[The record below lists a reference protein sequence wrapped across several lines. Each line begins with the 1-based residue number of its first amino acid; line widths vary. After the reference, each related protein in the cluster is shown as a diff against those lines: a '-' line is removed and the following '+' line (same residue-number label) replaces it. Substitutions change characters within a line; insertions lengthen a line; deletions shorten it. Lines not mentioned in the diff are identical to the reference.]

1 MAEIISDREIK
12 LLGQAY
18 IEGAD
23 RSNDR
28 EIRDMARAYA
38 DKVQRDFRKLKKKI
52 DVIFTER
59 DPYQNFGEMEQD
71 VLVNGRMYVYTQFSD
86 VPLWSPEVNI
96 MARAVHDWGHIKHRA
111 QFTQRD
117 EIRAFQATMNEL
129 PQFEPLIMSEVALQ
143 ASSTAILGGF
153 MNKQKIVI
161 PSDEMKKL
169 ARRRLNP
176 RKRGFSKPT
185 AHDTNLVWDIAG
197 ALRYMSATDAIR
209 VMASNGVPM
218 DEALVAVLAADRIL

>member
-1 MAEIISDREIK
+1 MAQNISDAEIK
-12 LLGQAY
+12 QLGRAY
-18 IEGAD
+18 IEGID

-28 EIRDMARAYA
+28 QIQDMARAYA
-38 DKVQRDFRKLKKKI
+38 DKVQRDFRKLKEKI

-59 DPYQNFGEMEQD
+59 DPYQHFGEMERD

-96 MARAVHDWGHIKHRA
+96 MARAVHDWEHIKHRA

-117 EIRAFQATMNEL
+117 EIRAFQATMDEI

-153 MNKQKIVI
+153 MNQQKIVI

-176 RKRGFSKPT
+176 GGFT
-185 AHDTNLVWDIAG
+185 ARDKSIVWDVAG
-197 ALRYMSATDAIR
+197 ALRYMSATDAMR
-209 VMASNGVPM
+209 ALASNGVPM
-218 DEALVAVLAADRIL
+218 NEALVAVLAADRIL

>member
-86 VPLWSPEVNI
+86 VQLWSPEVNI
-96 MARAVHDWGHIKHRA
+96 MARAVHDWEHIKHRA

-117 EIRAFQATMNEL
+117 EIRAFQATIGEI

-153 MNKQKIVI
+153 MNTQKIVI

-176 RKRGFSKPT
+176 GGFT
-185 AHDTNLVWDIAG
+185 ARDKSIVWDIAG
-197 ALRYMSATDAIR
+197 ALRYMSATDAMR
-209 VMASNGVPM
+209 VLASRKVPLE
-218 DEALVAVLAADRIL
+218 EALVAVAAAKRVTSA